1 MSRSSS
7 PWSCCY
13 AHAHSHVGGAK
24 APVAYNVHVMV
35 LHTRPLPQAPH
46 VDEPC
51 RYICQASAASSP
63 RLCAAGLKSHLP
75 PSRVGEP
82 HPRPS
87 HPTHLAVESQQVLAA
102 GSLAPSRDA
111 CAPSVS
117 LPGPAPAPGQG
128 STRAAAAATAAT
140 SFSLYQ
146 LSVTRKHPASKV
158 ASYCAGGD
166 NRRVALPKRSS
177 DPCIVPATRNP
188 ERQAEMEALKQ
199 SLKSRASTSSW
210 FQRRAAPRNRL
221 RRRAERTDS
230 RPVANFPIYGTGGSV
245 LSASSAVQCS
255 TKYCK
260 FLYSKTIKGI
270 ASPEDNALQR
280 AAASRAAPPTC
291 PFTSAR
297 PCRSRSMPAGQGRS
311 GCFEF
316 ANASQP

>member
-1 MSRSSS
+1 MAFCLPDGHGREWYVEVIMPVVMLFTPMLILTLAAPKPRWPTCHGPPHKAS
-7 PWSCCY
+7 P
-13 AHAHSHVGGAK
+13 
-24 APVAYNVHVMV
+24 
-35 LHTRPLPQAPH
+35 PQAPH

-51 RYICQASAASSP
+51 RYICQTSAASSP

-82 HPRPS
+82 HPMPS
-87 HPTHLAVESQQVLAA
+87 HAIPSNTRLAVESQQVLAA

-128 STRAAAAATAAT
+128 SARAAAAATAAT

-199 SLKSRASTSSW
+199 SLKSRASTSCW

-245 LSASSAVQCS
+245 FSASSAVQCS

-260 FLYSKTIKGI
+260 
-270 ASPEDNALQR
+270 LQ
-280 AAASRAAPPTC
+280 
-291 PFTSAR
+291 
-297 PCRSRSMPAGQGRS
+297 
-311 GCFEF
+311 
-316 ANASQP
+316 